1 MQKIAKAPCASC
13 PYRQDVPSG
22 VWDASEYKK
31 LLTYDG
37 SIMEQLSKGAVK
49 LFGCH
54 QKDDC
59 LCAGWVATHGATDL
73 LAMRLHGEDIPEEIW
88 EYESPV
94 PVFASGLEAAEHGM
108 REVEAPPPEAKRVIN
123 RLQRKG

>member
-31 LLTYDG
+31 LPTYDG
-37 SIMEQLSKGAVK
+37 SIMEQLSKGATK

-54 QKDDC
+54 QKDGC
-59 LCAGWVATHGATDL
+59 LCAGWVATHGASDL
-73 LAMRLHGEDIPEEIW
+73 LAMRLHGESIPPEVW
-88 EYESPV
+88 SYESPV
-94 PVFASGLEAAEHGM
+94 PVFASGREAAEHGM
-108 REVEAPPPEAKRVIN
+108 REIEAPPVAAKRVID